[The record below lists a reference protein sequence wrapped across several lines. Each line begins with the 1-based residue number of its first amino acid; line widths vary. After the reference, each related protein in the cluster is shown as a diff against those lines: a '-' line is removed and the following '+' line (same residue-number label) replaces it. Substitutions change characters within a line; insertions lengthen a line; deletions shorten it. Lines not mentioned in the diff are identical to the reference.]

1 MDIWIKILELAAV
14 AIGLTCVF
22 LAGRERVLNFWFGY
36 VNVVV
41 LATLFAT
48 RHLYFSMALQPIC
61 LVINIIGHYRWT
73 HPKAGEENHHNE
85 LKITHIS
92 TPTMARFAIFSILL
106 GLLLGWAMQ
115 QTGILWPEMLT
126 PATRPYLDASVVTLS
141 LLAQYLSA
149 QKYLECW
156 WCWLVVNVTNIIL
169 YLLAGM
175 VFMPCVSAAYLV
187 LAIIGLH
194 NWRKKMKEQNSF

>member
-1 MDIWIKILELAAV
+1 MEEFRIIFEISAV
-14 AIGLTCVF
+14 VIGLACVF
-22 LAGRERVLNFWFGY
+22 FAGRERVLNFWFGY
-36 VNVVV
+36 LNVIV
-41 LATLFAT
+41 LSLLFAS

-73 HPKAGEENHHNE
+73 HPKEGEENSRNE

-92 TPTMARFAIFSILL
+92 SSKVARYTVFTILL

-115 QTGILWPEMLT
+115 QTNALWPDIFV
-126 PATRPYLDASVVTLS
+126 PATRPYLDASVVTLT

-149 QKYLECW
+149 QKFLECW
-156 WCWLVVNVTNIIL
+156 WCWLVVNATNIIL

-175 VFMPCVSAAYLV
+175 VFMPCVSACYLV
-187 LAIIGLH
+187 MATMGLIS
-194 NWRKKMKEQNSF
+194 WSKKMKEQ